1 VTVRRPARP
10 SVLPVLLPGVAVTVV
25 LAALSLWP
33 PPLAVFLDGKIY
45 DVFLRAAPRAAPT
58 GAVTVVD
65 IDEESLARLGQWPW
79 PRYRVARL
87 LAKIGEGGA
96 EAVGLDMLFAE
107 PDRTSLQLLA
117 GEIRRD
123 LGARLGLAGL
133 PAEALDTD
141 RALAAVVAGGPFVLG
156 YQFDFDAARGG
167 SCVLHPLRAAV
178 RARGPA
184 SAGAGSVAGDSGAG
198 SAFFE
203 APGVVCNLPVLAR
216 AAGASGFF
224 NVTPDPDGVL
234 RRVPLVIRHAGAL
247 YPSLALAVY
256 LRARG
261 GDAVIETGPEGVE
274 AIRLDGR
281 RIPLDRRGNLL
292 ANFRGKRRTFA
303 HVPAAAVMDGTAD
316 PAALR
321 GKMVIVGTTATGL
334 HEIRTT
340 PLETVQ
346 PGVEIHATVLD
357 NLLAGDPIAQP
368 RWARGLGLVLVLV
381 PGFLLSALVARAR
394 AVWGLAAA
402 VPAVAFVWLF
412 SSWLLAR
419 RHIDLPPLM
428 PAATLALVFTL
439 LTALRFLKADREVR
453 ERTRKLA
460 LTQDAIIQSLA
471 ALAET
476 RHHETGGHIQRTRH
490 YVRAL
495 AAQLRGHPRFRHYL
509 DDATVELLFRLAP
522 LHDIGKVGVRDQ
534 ILLKPGPLT
543 PEEYE
548 EMKRH
553 TVYGSETIRLAKSF
567 LGEDSFLRIA
577 DEIARTHQEWWD
589 GTGYPGGLKGE
600 EIPIP
605 GRLMAVADAYDAIV
619 SPRGYKPALPHE
631 EAVRLMRAQRGTHFD
646 PDVLDAFVAVSGE
659 FGRIAVRFAGEGV
672 EPEPPP
678 G

>member
-1 VTVRRPARP
+1 MKARRPPRS
-10 SVLPVLLPGVAVTVV
+10 SVLPVLLPGIAVTVV
-25 LAALSLWP
+25 LAALYLRP

-45 DVFLRAAPRAAPT
+45 DAFLRAAPRAAPT
-58 GAVTVVD
+58 GVVTVVD

-87 LAKIGEGGA
+87 LAKIREAGA

-107 PDRTSLQLLA
+107 PDRTSLRPLA

-123 LGARLGLAGL
+123 LGARLVLAGL
-133 PAEALDTD
+133 PPEALDTD
-141 RALAAVVAGGPFVLG
+141 RALAAVFAEGPFVLG
-156 YQFDFDAARGG
+156 YQFDFDAARGT

-178 RARGPA
+178 RARGAAVGGAA
-184 SAGAGSVAGDSGAG
+184 SG
-198 SAFFE
+198 FFE
-203 APGVVCNLPVLAR
+203 APGVVCNLPVLAG

-224 NVTPDPDGVL
+224 NVTPDSDGVL
-234 RRVPLVIRHAGAL
+234 RRVPLAIRHGGAL

-256 LRARG
+256 LRGRG
-261 GDAVIETGPEGVE
+261 GDAVLETGPDGVE
-274 AIRLDGR
+274 AIRLNGR
-281 RIPLDRRGNLL
+281 AVPLDRRGSLL
-292 ANFRGKRRTFA
+292 ANFRGKRHAFP
-303 HVPAAAVMDGTAD
+303 HVSAAAVMDGTAD

-340 PLETVQ
+340 PLEPVQ

-368 RWARGLGLVLVLV
+368 PWARGLGLLLVLV
-381 PGFLLSALVARAR
+381 PGLLLSALLARAR
-394 AVWGLAAA
+394 AAWGLAAA
-402 VPAVAFVWLF
+402 VPAVAGFWLF
-412 SSWLLAR
+412 SSWLLAH
-419 RHIDLPPLM
+419 RHVYLPPLM

-495 AAQLRGHPRFRHYL
+495 AAKLRGHPRFRHYL
-509 DDATVELLFRLAP
+509 DDATAELLFRLAP
-522 LHDIGKVGVRDQ
+522 LHDIGKVGVRDG

-553 TVYGSETIRLAKSF
+553 TLYGSETIRLAKNF
-567 LGEDSFLRIA
+567 LGEDSFLRVA

-589 GTGYPGGLKGE
+589 GSGYPGGLKGE
-600 EIPIP
+600 EIPVP

-646 PDVLDAFVAVSGE
+646 PDVLDAFVAVSDE
-659 FGRIAVRFAGEGV
+659 FAHIAVRFAGEGV

-678 G
+678 P